1 MTQAVDVHHH
11 PWRSRRCLIA
21 VGLAVSMVGINTTVL
36 GVATRGIANDLGV
49 SLTTLTWIVGGYLLA
64 AASFSLIGGRA
75 GDVFGRSRTFVLGVM
90 VFASGSLVAAVA
102 PTSNVLIVGR
112 IIEGLGAALVM
123 PASIEVLAAYLPVGH
138 THRGF
143 RWRGVIYASSF
154 GIGPLVGGVLTDYV
168 SWRAIFWLEVIVL
181 LAAAALAGPL
191 VRVDSHLPKAPTR
204 DLRGAAISSL
214 LIAVVVGGAF
224 RASTWGLVSIEV
236 AVCIVVA
243 LGLGAALWWVEA
255 HTAHPLVHRN
265 LIGNRLV
272 AGANVATIVASI
284 GMIGLVYFFNLFAQ
298 SAATFNSTVLAIA
311 TALVPF
317 GVSMLLFA
325 HLADALS
332 RRLGYRGP
340 VMAGLG
346 LTVVGFSWLGRP
358 RRRRAAGSCWCR
370 SRCAAS
376 GPASPTP
383 GSRVPRC

>member
-21 VGLAVSMVGINTTVL
+21 VGLAVSMVGINTTAL

-102 PTSNVLIVGR
+102 PTSNVLIAGR

-123 PASIEVLAAYLPVGH
+123 PTSIEVLAAYLPVGH

-181 LAAAALAGPL
+181 LAAAALAAPL

-204 DLRGAAISSL
+204 DPRGGPQLAADRGGGGRRL
-214 LIAVVVGGAF
+214 PGLDVGTGVDRGGGLHRGGTRAGRRPVVGRG
-224 RASTWGLVSIEV
+224 
-236 AVCIVVA
+236 
-243 LGLGAALWWVEA
+243 
-255 HTAHPLVHRN
+255 PHRPS
-265 LIGNRLV
+265 
-272 AGANVATIVASI
+272 AGAPQPHRQPS
-284 GMIGLVYFFNLFAQ
+284 GGGGQRGHHRGLDRHDRPRLLLQPVRPVGRHVQLPA
-298 SAATFNSTVLAIA
+298 LAIA

-317 GVSMLLFA
+317 GASMLLFA
-325 HLADALS
+325 HLADSLS
-332 RRLGYRGP
+332 RSPRLPGARDGGVGPDHRG
-340 VMAGLG
+340 VQLAGDDVGDDEPLAAAG
-346 LTVVGFSWLGRP
+346 ATHVVRH
-358 RRRRAAGSCWCR
+358 RRRHRQRRAH
-370 SRCAAS
+370 
-376 GPASPTP
+376 
-383 GSRVPRC
+383 RVPRC